1 MPRGIG
7 LPMPFAPTIDSP
19 SPHPPQLAAGSF
31 ILKSPARII
40 DQTMWKTMNIE
51 WQSKKISVFAQTME
65 QANPARVTYHTLI
78 DHSRIL

>member
-1 MPRGIG
+1 
-7 LPMPFAPTIDSP
+7 MPFAPTMDPP

-40 DQTMWKTMNIE
+40 DQTVWKIMNIE
-51 WQSKKISVFAQTME
+51 GQSKNNSVFVQTME

-78 DHSRIL
+78 DYSRIL